1 MRTDA
6 IIGLEIWHSKSTE
19 TLYVIFGLTTNIN
32 KHKIIIP
39 TNVLFNSSRSA
50 RYTGTRDLNGA
61 SIITVEADK
70 LITAGLNCYEIATV
84 LLFYSTIPI
93 K

>member
-19 TLYVIFGLTTNIN
+19 TLYVIFTNIN